1 MLVKLYGQ
9 EAFYNLDSAE
19 DLVGHLFATLA
30 PHTSGAILCRLIGFS
45 DIKGL
50 TPSLFRSSRRRT

>member
-1 MLVKLYGQ
+1 MDEMLVKLYGQ

-30 PHTSGAILCRLIGFS
+30 PHTSGAILCRLIGFAKPL
-45 DIKGL
+45 KGAYFH
-50 TPSLFRSSRRRT
+50 PCR